1 MSLAKVKTN
10 MLSVT
15 ISISTLE
22 TRLKQL
28 NSMINSVSVKSI
40 ERLGNYSNSSLGS
53 INQTGTTIDRMY
65 KLNRIE
71 LDIFFMEYNEESEKV
86 MGALMNLAENV
97 KQLAIECA
105 KIATIVEYLDSATY
119 EFKMEKININNM
131 KQYFSKEI
139 NTVLRQLRNF
149 KNNTSIHNN
158 KLGVGE

>member
-28 NSMINSVSVKSI
+28 NSMISSVSVKTI

-131 KQYFSKEI
+131 KQYFSKDI

>member
-15 ISISTLE
+15 ISISSLE

-28 NSMINSVSVKSI
+28 NSMISSVSVKSI

-65 KLNRIE
+65 KLNRVE

-105 KIATIVEYLDSATY
+105 KIATIVEFLDSATY

-139 NTVLRQLRNF
+139 NAVLSQLRNF

-158 KLGVGE
+158 KLGVG